1 MYEKKANSTLV
12 SVRYTCFK
20 AKIGVPHTLVQ
31 WVLNRLFVGET
42 SHVETVVLLS
52 KKNVKPKDY
61 VEIGVDIEDYYKI
74 KEGK

>member
-1 MYEKKANSTLV
+1 MFPHCVDIHDIVSTH
-12 SVRYTCFK
+12 C
-20 AKIGVPHTLVQ
+20 
-31 WVLNRLFVGET
+31 
-42 SHVETVVLLS
+42 ETVVLLS